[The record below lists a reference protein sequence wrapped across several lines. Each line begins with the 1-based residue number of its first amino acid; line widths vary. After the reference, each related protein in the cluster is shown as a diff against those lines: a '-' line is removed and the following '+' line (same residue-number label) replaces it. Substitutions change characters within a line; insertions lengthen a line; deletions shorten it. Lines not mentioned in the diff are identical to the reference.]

1 MGEIAVHLAEWLV
14 PLLYLVTFTGL
25 AYVVLQ
31 SLHSGMQSYAGEHT
45 NATAQQFEDIF
56 LFIPPERIRQ
66 IALAA
71 AGACFSLFFFLTADL
86 LSFGGLVRGVIVG
99 AIAGGLALWAPRLT
113 VQFLRQQ
120 RLRLFNQQLED
131 ALVTM
136 SNALKSGFSIAQA
149 FEAVAKEERNPIS
162 QEFSVMLQ
170 QTRVGVRFEDAL
182 VNLEKRVNSEDLTLM
197 IRSIEIARISG
208 GNLTEVFEKIAD
220 TIRERIRIQL
230 RIRTLTAQGK
240 LQGIVVGCMPVF
252 LGIGLFV
259 TDPAMMRLFLS
270 SNVGL
275 IVIGAVVVLEIAGAL
290 LIRKIIRIDI

>member
-1 MGEIAVHLAEWLV
+1 MHLVEWII
-14 PLLYLVTFTGL
+14 PLMYLVSFTGL

-31 SLHSGMQSYAGEHT
+31 ALQSGMQSYAGEHT
-45 NATAQQFEDIF
+45 TTTSQQFEDLF

-66 IALAA
+66 IAWASA
-71 AGACFSLFFFLTADL
+71 VACFSLFFFLTADL
-86 LSFGGLVRGVIVG
+86 MSFGGLVRGTVIG
-99 AIAGGLALWAPRLT
+99 AVAGGLALFSPRLV
-113 VQFLRQQ
+113 VQLLRQQ

-136 SNALKSGFSIAQA
+136 SNALKSGFSISQA

-182 VNLEKRVNSEDLTLM
+182 INLEKRVNSEDLTLM

-208 GNLTEVFEKIAD
+208 GNLTEVFEKIAE
-220 TIRERIRIQL
+220 TIRERLRIQL

-240 LQGIVVGCMPVF
+240 LQGIVVGCMPILLAVA
-252 LGIGLFV
+252 LFIM
-259 TDPAMMRLFLS
+259 DPAMMRLFLS
-270 SNVGL
+270 SSVGM
-275 IVIGAVVVLEIAGAL
+275 IVLLAVAVLEIAGAL
-290 LIRKIIRIDI
+290 MIRKIIRIDV

>member
-1 MGEIAVHLAEWLV
+1 MKPVEWLI
-14 PLLYLVTFTGL
+14 PLLYLVSFTGL
-25 AYVVLQ
+25 AYVVLRA
-31 SLHSGMQSYAGEHT
+31 LRSGVQSYAGEYT
-45 NATAQQFEDIF
+45 TATAQQFEDIF

-66 IALAA
+66 IAWAS

-86 LSFGGLVRGVIVG
+86 SSFGGLVRGAVIG
-99 AIAGGLALWAPRLT
+99 SIAGGLALFAPRLV

-131 ALVTM
+131 ALMTM

-182 VNLEKRVNSEDLTLM
+182 INLEKRVCSEDLTLM

-208 GNLTEVFEKIAD
+208 GNLTEVFEKIGE
-220 TIRERIRIQL
+220 TIRERLRIQL

-240 LQGIVVGCMPVF
+240 LQGIVVGCMPIF
-252 LGIGLFV
+252 LGIALFV
-259 TDPAMMRLFLS
+259 IDPRMMRLFLS

-275 IVIGAVVVLEIAGAL
+275 IVLGAVAVLEIAGAL
-290 LIRKIIRIDI
+290 MIRKIIRIDI